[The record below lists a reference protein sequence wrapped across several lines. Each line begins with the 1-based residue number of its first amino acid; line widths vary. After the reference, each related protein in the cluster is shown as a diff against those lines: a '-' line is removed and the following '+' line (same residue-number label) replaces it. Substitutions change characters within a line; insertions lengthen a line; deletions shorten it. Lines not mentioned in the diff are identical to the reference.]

1 MSSSGATAIPTEA
14 VSPGW
19 QRLRLLNYYRSA
31 LALFFITM
39 YYNGWVSQV
48 FRADD
53 FLLDLFEHSSVGYFA
68 CCLIFMVGIHR
79 RRPGLDNQVIVHT
92 CVDIIAIIALMH
104 ASGGVRSG
112 LGMLLVINISLTS
125 LFLPLRA
132 TLLFAAAASLGVLGE
147 QIYSQVLNSSYS
159 PAFIQAGILGILFF
173 AFAVLTSNI
182 ARRLRESELLAIQ
195 KSQELE
201 SAVQMNEHVI
211 RNMRTGILVV
221 THDGIVQMANNAAAN
236 LMGNIYI
243 EPLIPL
249 SKISPQLFE
258 RFTDWL
264 DGEDTNAQKPLQQS
278 HGLPDLQPGFSA
290 IEPHKD
296 KYSRTLVFLEDAS
309 QLNQRFQQVKLA
321 SLGRLTASIAHE
333 IRNPLAAINH
343 ASQLLEETNQGTPDE
358 KLTQIINTQVQRLNA
373 IIENVLQLS
382 RQQRGTPE
390 ILELK
395 NWLLNFRDEF
405 CSSQQLQP
413 VQIEIHIDPAD
424 TRILF
429 DPSHMH
435 QVMWN
440 LCSNAI
446 NHSSLEPGNVIIQ
459 LQGGITRD
467 INQPFLDVIDNG
479 PGISPDAEQHIFEP
493 FFTTRSDGTGL
504 GLYITKEVIESNR
517 AKIRFVDLPT
527 GGTCFRIQFILPGAQ
542 HSTTTTDN
550 PAP

>member
-1 MSSSGATAIPTEA
+1 QT
-14 VSPGW
+14 
-19 QRLRLLNYYRSA
+19 
-31 LALFFITM
+31 
-39 YYNGWVSQV
+39 
-48 FRADD
+48 
-53 FLLDLFEHSSVGYFA
+53 
-68 CCLIFMVGIHR
+68 
-79 RRPGLDNQVIVHT
+79 
-92 CVDIIAIIALMH
+92 
-104 ASGGVRSG
+104 
-112 LGMLLVINISLTS
+112 
-125 LFLPLRA
+125 
-132 TLLFAAAASLGVLGE
+132 
-147 QIYSQVLNSSYS
+147 
-159 PAFIQAGILGILFF
+159 
-173 AFAVLTSNI
+173 
-182 ARRLRESELLAIQ
+182 
-195 KSQELE
+195 SQELE

-211 RNMRTGILVV
+211 RNMRTGILVL
-221 THDGIVQMANNAAAN
+221 THDGIVQMANNAAAS
-236 LMGNIYI
+236 LMGNIYL
-243 EPLIPL
+243 EPMMPL
-249 SKISPQLFE
+249 SKVSPQLFK

-296 KYSRTLVFLEDAS
+296 KYSKTLVFLEDAS

-358 KLTQIINTQVQRLNA
+358 KLTQIINTQVQRLNT

-479 PGISPDAEQHIFEP
+479 PGISPDTEQHIFEP

-517 AKIRFVDLPT
+517 AKIRFVELPT